1 MSDVDRVTAKTNL
14 LASSDIKLMEDWAQL
29 DWQPLPAWITA
40 HIIISQSPDKAD
52 GLPCICDLLLA
63 LKFCSSIR
71 VQHVINYDSGW
82 CKKKKKSLPIKVPD
96 FLFYYICI
104 NPDNFQLKSQRSK
117 KQSHGVKSTVT
128 GIIEKAPN
136 FSWS

>member
-82 CKKKKKSLPIKVPD
+82 CKKKK
-96 FLFYYICI
+96 
-104 NPDNFQLKSQRSK
+104 NPCQ
-117 KQSHGVKSTVT
+117 
-128 GIIEKAPN
+128 
-136 FSWS
+136 